1 MILIIEDDRFVAQ
14 RVGQILSEAGYV
26 CVDAIEADA
35 GFEAFRST
43 AVLDLVVLE
52 LADSDSADA
61 DIALCRWIKEVS
73 DVPVV
78 MLTANDS
85 ARARVER
92 LNAGADDCL
101 ARPFHPSELLARVRA
116 QLRRSAHDS
125 APLAATMDAWRT

>member
-35 GFEAFRST
+35 GVEAFRST
-43 AVLDLVVLE
+43 AV
-52 LADSDSADA
+52 
-61 DIALCRWIKEVS
+61 LCRWIKEVS